1 VDELI
6 IENVRCFA
14 GEHRVPLRPLTL
26 LVGENSTGKSTF
38 LALARLAWRV
48 LETGT
53 TPDFNEEP
61 FLLGAFEQIVHRNGV
76 HGKNECFSL
85 GAAYVTDSL
94 PVRLFEQRGLGSAVR
109 MEVQAVF
116 RDAQGQPALSGWT
129 GRLPRDEYEI
139 EYWGLNGNKARI
151 EARGPG
157 KKLKK
162 TGKGPFDAFLRA
174 FTPSLDEEP
183 EVGREV
189 LYRLRFLRGI
199 AQAAPIACAPIR
211 SKPKRT
217 YDPMREAWSPE
228 GEHIP
233 MLLSRLSGKTGW
245 ASLSSDLAEYG
256 KSAGLWEDIEV
267 KRKGKTASDPF
278 QLHVKIGRQEHN
290 LIDVGYGVSQALPLL
305 IDSIEA
311 PKGATLLLQQPE
323 VHLHPRAQA
332 ALGTFLGKLAKRQKK
347 RFLVETHSDH
357 LIDRIRMDVRDAAGK
372 DALKPEDVLLLYF
385 ERERNHVN
393 IHPIHIGPN
402 GELLDVPAGYRSF
415 FLAEERRLLG
425 L

>member
-14 GEHRVPLRPLTL
+14 GEHRIPLRPLTL

-38 LALARLAWRV
+38 LSLARLAWRV
-48 LETGT
+48 LESGN

-61 FLLGAFEQIVHRNGV
+61 FLLGAFEQIVHRNG
-76 HGKNECFSL
+76 GRGEIQNFSL
-85 GAAYVTDSL
+85 GAAYITDSL
-94 PVRLFEQRGLGSAVR
+94 PMRLFEQRGLRSTLR

-116 RDAQGQPALSGWT
+116 REVQGQPALSRWT

-139 EYWGLNGNKARI
+139 EYWGSNDKKARI
-151 EARGPG
+151 EARGRG
-157 KKLKK
+157 KQLKK
-162 TGKGPFDAFLRA
+162 TGKGSFEALLRA
-174 FTPSLDEEP
+174 FIPSLDEEP
-183 EVGREV
+183 ELGREV

-199 AQAAPIACAPIR
+199 AETTPIACAPIR

-233 MLLSRLSGKTGW
+233 MLLSRFSGKAGW
-245 ASLSSDLAEYG
+245 ASLSSDLAQYG
-256 KSAGLWEDIEV
+256 KDAGLWEGIEV
-267 KRKGKTASDPF
+267 KRKGNAASDPF

-332 ALGTFLGKLAKRQKK
+332 ALGTFLGKLAKRQNK

-357 LIDRIRMDVRDAAGK
+357 LIDRVRMDVRDATGK

-393 IHPIHIGPN
+393 IHPIHIGQN

-415 FLAEERRLLG
+415 FLTEERRMLG